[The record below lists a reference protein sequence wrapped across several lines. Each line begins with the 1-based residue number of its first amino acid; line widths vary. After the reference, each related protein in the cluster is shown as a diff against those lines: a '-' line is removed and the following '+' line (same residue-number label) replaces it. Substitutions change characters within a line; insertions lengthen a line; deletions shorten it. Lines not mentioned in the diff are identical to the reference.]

1 MRFYLVR
8 HGQTEW
14 NIEGKVQ
21 GKTDIA
27 LNETGLLQAR
37 LLAGA
42 LSGCGASCVYT
53 STLKRAGQTAEEIA
67 EETGI
72 PVIASGDLREAD
84 FGLWEGMTWEE
95 IARDFPQTAAQWE
108 KTPALVTPDGGESPE
123 ECRRRCRRIV
133 ERIAAEAGGGG
144 RDSGG
149 RSAGR
154 AGKNSSSRSV
164 GEGGGDSSGGGDR
177 ESVIVVAHGRILV
190 FVMGYLLRRQEDKP
204 ELITKNASISVIDY
218 DPGTGAGELLTLN
231 DCSHLDG
238 LAGGKRGRYC

>member
-42 LSGCGASCVYT
+42 LSDCGASCVYT

-123 ECRRRCRRIV
+123 ECRRRS
-133 ERIAAEAGGGG
+133 GGGG
-144 RDSGG
+144 
-149 RSAGR
+149 
-154 AGKNSSSRSV
+154 
-164 GEGGGDSSGGGDR
+164 R

-218 DPGTGAGELLTLN
+218 DAGTGVGELLTLN

>member
-42 LSGCGASCVYT
+42 LSDCGASCVYT

-133 ERIAAEAGGGG
+133 ERIASEAGGGG
-144 RDSGG
+144 KDSRG
-149 RSAGR
+149 R
-154 AGKNSSSRSV
+154 
-164 GEGGGDSSGGGDR
+164 SGGGGR

-218 DPGTGAGELLTLN
+218 DAGTGVGELLTLN

>member
-42 LSGCGASCVYT
+42 LSDCGASCVYT

-108 KTPALVTPDGGESPE
+108 KTPALVTPEARARRNADAAAGGLWSGS
-123 ECRRRCRRIV
+123 RRKRAGAVRTAAA
-133 ERIAAEAGGGG
+133 AAEA
-144 RDSGG
+144 RA
-149 RSAGR
+149 AGTAEAAAEAE
-154 AGKNSSSRSV
+154 AGK
-164 GEGGGDSSGGGDR
+164 
-177 ESVIVVAHGRILV
+177 A
-190 FVMGYLLRRQEDKP
+190 
-204 ELITKNASISVIDY
+204 
-218 DPGTGAGELLTLN
+218 
-231 DCSHLDG
+231 
-238 LAGGKRGRYC
+238 

>member
-27 LNETGLLQAR
+27 LNETGVLQAR

-42 LSGCGASCVYT
+42 LSGCGASRVYT
-53 STLKRAGQTAEEIA
+53 STLKRAGQTAEQIA
-67 EETGI
+67 KEMGI

-95 IARDFPQTAAQWE
+95 IARGFPRTAALWE
-108 KTPALVTPDGGESPE
+108 ENPALVTPDGGESPE

-133 ERIAAEAGGGG
+133 ERIAAKQ
-144 RDSGG
+144 RDSGDGG
-149 RSAGR
+149 R
-154 AGKNSSSRSV
+154 
-164 GEGGGDSSGGGDR
+164 ET
-177 ESVIVVAHGRILV
+177 VIVVAHGRILV
-190 FVMGYLLRRQEDKP
+190 FVMGYLLRRQEEKP
-204 ELITKNASISVIDY
+204 ELITKNASISVVDY
-218 DPGTGAGELLTLN
+218 DAGTGMGTLITLN

-238 LAGGKRGRYC
+238 LAAGKSNRYC

>member
-42 LSGCGASCVYT
+42 LSDCGASCVYT

-133 ERIAAEAGGGG
+133 ERIASEAGGGG
-144 RDSGG
+144 
-149 RSAGR
+149 
-154 AGKNSSSRSV
+154 K
-164 GEGGGDSSGGGDR
+164 DSSGRSGGGGR

-218 DPGTGAGELLTLN
+218 DAGTGVGELLTLN

>member
-42 LSGCGASCVYT
+42 LSGCGASRVYT
-53 STLKRAGQTAEEIA
+53 STLKRAGQTAEQIA
-67 EETGI
+67 EEMGI

-95 IARDFPQTAAQWE
+95 IAREFPQTAARWE
-108 KTPALVTPDGGESPE
+108 ENPALATPDGGESLE
-123 ECRRRCRRIV
+123 ECRRRCQRIV
-133 ERIAAEAGGGG
+133 DRIAAEQCESDDSSRGADGG
-144 RDSGG
+144 RGG
-149 RSAGR
+149 
-154 AGKNSSSRSV
+154 
-164 GEGGGDSSGGGDR
+164 
-177 ESVIVVAHGRILV
+177 VIVVAHGRILV
-190 FVMGYLLRRQEDKP
+190 FVMGYLLRRQEEKP

-218 DPGTGAGELLTLN
+218 DAGTGMGELLTLN

-238 LAGGKRGRYC
+238 LAAGKSNRYC

>member
-21 GKTDIA
+21 GTTDIA

-42 LSGCGASCVYT
+42 LSDCGASCVYT

-133 ERIAAEAGGGG
+133 ERIASEAGGGG
-144 RDSGG
+144 
-149 RSAGR
+149 
-154 AGKNSSSRSV
+154 K
-164 GEGGGDSSGGGDR
+164 DSSGRSGGGGR

-218 DPGTGAGELLTLN
+218 DAGTGVGELLTLN

>member
-42 LSGCGASCVYT
+42 LSGCGASCIYT

-144 RDSGG
+144 RDSSG
-149 RSAGR
+149 R
-154 AGKNSSSRSV
+154 
-164 GEGGGDSSGGGDR
+164 D
-177 ESVIVVAHGRILV
+177 SVIVVAHGRILV

>member
-42 LSGCGASCVYT
+42 LSGCGASCIYT
-53 STLKRAGQTAEEIA
+53 STLKRAGQTAAEIA

-72 PVIASGDLREAD
+72 PVIASSDLREAD

-144 RDSGG
+144 RDSNG
-149 RSAGR
+149 R
-154 AGKNSSSRSV
+154 
-164 GEGGGDSSGGGDR
+164 D
-177 ESVIVVAHGRILV
+177 SVIVVAHGRILV

>member
-42 LSGCGASCVYT
+42 LSDCGASCVYT

-108 KTPALVTPDGGESPE
+108 KTPALVTPDGGGKDSSG
-123 ECRRRCRRIV
+123 RS
-133 ERIAAEAGGGG
+133 GGGG
-144 RDSGG
+144 
-149 RSAGR
+149 
-154 AGKNSSSRSV
+154 
-164 GEGGGDSSGGGDR
+164 R

-218 DPGTGAGELLTLN
+218 DAGTGVGELLTLN

>member
-37 LLAGA
+37 LLAGV
-42 LSGCGASCVYT
+42 LSDCGASCVYT

-67 EETGI
+67 EETEI

-133 ERIAAEAGGGG
+133 ERIASEAGGGG
-144 RDSGG
+144 KDSSG
-149 RSAGR
+149 RSG
-154 AGKNSSSRSV
+154 
-164 GEGGGDSSGGGDR
+164 GEGGRDSRGRSGGGGR

-218 DPGTGAGELLTLN
+218 DAGTGVGELLTLN